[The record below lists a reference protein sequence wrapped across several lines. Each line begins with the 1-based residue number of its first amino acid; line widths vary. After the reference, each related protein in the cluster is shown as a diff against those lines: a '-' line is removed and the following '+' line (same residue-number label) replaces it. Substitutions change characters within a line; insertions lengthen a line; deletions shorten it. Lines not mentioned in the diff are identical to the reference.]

1 MAALASR
8 RSRPSARAEL
18 GDGRRPL
25 RGADP
30 GTRRLPQAIAG
41 TLHGGAETFFV
52 RLATAL
58 NRAGE
63 TQRVLIRRDPA
74 RSQILRAAGVGVHE
88 LAFGG
93 PFDLTTRRA
102 FRHEIAVW
110 RPDIVLTWMS
120 RATRLCPR
128 GDFVHVARLGG
139 YYDLKYYRRC
149 DHLIGNTRAI
159 VDYAVARGWPRER
172 IIYLPNFVPDSIAAS
187 AAVGRIAACGR
198 APLALALGRLHPNKG
213 FDLLLEALAATREV
227 TLWIA
232 GDGPVRPRLERLA
245 TRLGII
251 GRVRFLGWREG
262 VPRLL
267 AAADLLVCPSL
278 HEPLGNVV
286 IEAWSAGLPV
296 VATASDGPAGLI
308 EDEVSGL
315 LVPLPDQPGGGPRAL
330 ARAIERLCR
339 DHLLRARLGQ
349 TGRRVYEAEFSE
361 TAVVAR

>member
-1 MAALASR
+1 M
-8 RSRPSARAEL
+8 
-18 GDGRRPL
+18 
-25 RGADP
+25 
-30 GTRRLPQAIAG
+30 TRRVLQAIAG
-41 TLHGGAETFFV
+41 AAHGGAEIFFT
-52 RLATAL
+52 RLAAAL
-58 NRAGE
+58 QRAGE
-63 TQRVLIRRDPA
+63 LQRVLIRRDSCRA
-74 RSQILRAAGVGVHE
+74 QGLRAAGVEVGE

-93 PFDLTTRRA
+93 IFDLTTRFA
-102 FRHEIAVW
+102 FGREIAAW

-159 VDYAVARGWPRER
+159 VDYAVAKGWPREG
-172 IIYLPNFVPDSIAAS
+172 ITYLPNFVPDSAGAA
-187 AAVGRIAACGR
+187 GRIASGER
-198 APLALALGRLHPNKG
+198 APLVLALGRLHPNKG
-213 FDLLLEALAATREV
+213 FDLLIEALAATRDI

-232 GDGPVRPRLERLA
+232 GDGPLRSNLERLA
-245 TRLGII
+245 SRLGIA
-251 GRVRFLGWREG
+251 GRVRFLGWRED

-308 EDEVSGL
+308 RDSENGI
-315 LVPLPDQPGGGPRAL
+315 LVPLPGSRGGGPQAL
-330 ARAIERLCR
+330 AQAIERVCA
-339 DHLLRARLGQ
+339 DPALRAKLGKA
-349 TGRRVYEAEFSE
+349 GRQAYEAEFTE
-361 TAVVAR
+361 PIVVAGYRRFFDQVTR